1 MSNNVSI
8 KEKEP
13 VNKSSVQNES
23 KMRTEEDNDEMD
35 ASANDMFLSE
45 SIGLDVTIDSDALA
59 QFDYNESV
67 DLVNS

>member
-23 KMRTEEDNDEMD
+23 KLRTEEDNDEMD